1 MNAKDAIEELRER
14 QLAMTLEAQMME
26 KRASRLQAIAECQD
40 PQGGGYRWV
49 TSRVDLTNDGM
60 KANRIVLKCAKSGV
74 RIEAILVHPPPLTI
88 LDEWEKDIELNEF
101 LSEKREIGD
110 EEE

>member
-1 MNAKDAIEELRER
+1 MNAQDAIEKLRER

-26 KRASRLQAIAECQD
+26 KHASRLQSIAECQD
-40 PQGGGYRWV
+40 PQGGGYHWNVKRI
-49 TSRVDLTNDGM
+49 DLDNDGM
-60 KANRIVLKCAKSGV
+60 KANRIVVKCAKSGV

-88 LDEWEKDIELNEF
+88 LDDDAENDIELSEF
-101 LSEKREIGD
+101 LSERR